1 MKGGGTPYNW
11 AWRTLTTA
19 RREKATQGSGNA
31 YNLRELAGAF
41 GDLGTLIPFL
51 IGYITISKL
60 DPVGVLVALWPVQDH
75 RGPLLQNANSNP
87 TDESDWHR
95 GHQPRW
101 SPNGRRSAASGVRS
115 SGCCSRSPC
124 AWRGRSRGICRGRS
138 WPALPLVLSVLQVDL
153 LWVVLIGT
161 ALSVVGF

>member
-1 MKGGGTPYNW
+1 VKGGGTPYNW

-60 DPVGVLVALWPVQDH
+60 DPVGVLVAFGLFKIIAGLYFKTPI
-75 RGPLLQNANSNP
+75 PI
-87 TDESDWHR
+87 
-95 GHQPRW
+95 QPMK
-101 SPNGRRSAASGVRS
+101 A
-115 SGCCSRSPC
+115 
-124 AWRGRSRGICRGRS
+124 
-138 WPALPLVLSVLQVDL
+138 
-153 LWVVLIGT
+153 IGT
-161 ALSVVGF
+161 AAISHAGALTAGARRHWVYGRRAAARGHRAPGVGDPVGSAAGGPGQRRLCCLSVAG